1 MNKDLSTSVQYIKS
15 VGPKRAEAFSKIGIR
30 TVEDLLYYFPT
41 KHLDRTTILN
51 TAKVAQI
58 VLNGFDGEL
67 TVIGKVVDTELIRYG
82 KKQIFKVQMKD
93 KAGHFECVWFQGI
106 KYFKEVFKENDIYA
120 VSSKPVVT
128 RYGNLQ
134 FTHPDFDKITE
145 TESNEFLNTGK
156 IIPFYRVSKELKS
169 TNIGDISLRRIISS
183 VVEDY
188 SDLVSESLPKT
199 ILTSQKLLN
208 KNEAIKN
215 FHLPQSKEK
224 LEEAIQ
230 RFKYEELFYL
240 ECIAALRKIK
250 RKHKQNGIKFSIHA
264 EPIKK
269 FIDQLPFK
277 LTDAQLKVLHE
288 IRQDMEKAEPMNRL
302 LQGDVGSGKTIV
314 ALIAMLIAAS
324 NGYQAVLMAPTEILA
339 DQHFKNIHKLLEQ
352 TDFNVALLIG
362 GQNAKTRKTILN
374 GIQENKINL
383 IVGTHALIEE
393 NVIIPKMGL
402 VVIDEQHRFGVAQR
416 SKLIDKNISPDVIVM
431 TATPIPRTISMTVYG
446 DLDVSIIDEL
456 PKNRKKIKTVLRSEN
471 NLEDIFRFIKEQVR
485 NGEQA
490 FIIYPLVEE
499 SEKLGLKDVTTQYE
513 HFAGT
518 YLSDIKVKMIHG
530 RMNWQEKEE
539 IMEKFANKEFDVL
552 FSTTVIE
559 VGIDIPNATI
569 IVINEAFRF
578 GLSQLHQLRG
588 RVGRSDKQSYC
599 ILVTRDEHLS
609 KIKSKNISLEF
620 LSSSELEKYKSQIR
634 LKAMVENNDG
644 FKLSEI
650 DFKLRGPG
658 NIFGTEQSGFPQLK
672 YADIINDT
680 ELLIS
685 AREDAF
691 NLIYSDPSLVREENS
706 IIKSEL
712 RQKYFSSFKLSHIA

>member
-145 TESNEFLNTGK
+145 TESSEFLNTGK

-250 RKHKQNGIKFSIHA
+250 RKQKQNGIKFSIHA

-485 NGEQA
+485 YGEQA

-499 SEKLGLKDVTTQYE
+499 SEKLDLKDVTTQYE

-691 NLIYSDPSLVREENS
+691 NLINSDPSLVREENS

-712 RQKYFSSFKLSHIA
+712 RQKYFSSFKFSHIA

>member
-188 SDLVSESLPKT
+188 SDLVTESLPKT

-240 ECIAALRKIK
+240 ECIAALRRIK

-269 FIDQLPFK
+269 FIDKLPFK
-277 LTDAQLKVLHE
+277 LTDAQLEVLHE

-352 TDFNVALLIG
+352 NDFNVALLIG

-499 SEKLGLKDVTTQYE
+499 SEKLDLKDVTTQYE

-569 IVINEAFRF
+569 VVINEAFRF

-680 ELLIS
+680 ELLIC

-691 NLIYSDPSLVREENS
+691 NLINSDPSLVREENS

-712 RQKYFSSFKLSHIA
+712 RQKYFSSFKFSHIA

>member
-188 SDLVSESLPKT
+188 SDLVTESLPKT

-240 ECIAALRKIK
+240 ECIAALRRIK

-269 FIDQLPFK
+269 FIDKLPFK
-277 LTDAQLKVLHE
+277 LTDAQLEVLHE

-352 TDFNVALLIG
+352 NDFNVALLIG

-499 SEKLGLKDVTTQYE
+499 SEKLDLKDVTTQYE

-569 IVINEAFRF
+569 VVINEAFRF

-672 YADIINDT
+672 YADIVNDT

-691 NLIYSDPSLVREENS
+691 NLINSDPSLVREENS

-712 RQKYFSSFKLSHIA
+712 RQKYFSSFKFSHIA

>member
-188 SDLVSESLPKT
+188 SDLVTESLPKT

-240 ECIAALRKIK
+240 ECIAALRRIK

-269 FIDQLPFK
+269 FIDKLPFK
-277 LTDAQLKVLHE
+277 LTDAQLEVLHE
-288 IRQDMEKAEPMNRL
+288 IRQDMEKAGPMNRL

-499 SEKLGLKDVTTQYE
+499 SEKLDLKDVTTQYE

-569 IVINEAFRF
+569 VVINEAFRF

-680 ELLIS
+680 ELLIC

-691 NLIYSDPSLVREENS
+691 NLINSDPSLVREENS

-712 RQKYFSSFKLSHIA
+712 RQKYFSSFKFSHIA

>member
-485 NGEQA
+485 YGEQA

-499 SEKLGLKDVTTQYE
+499 SEKLDLKDVTTQYE

-691 NLIYSDPSLVREENS
+691 NLINSDPSLVREENS

-712 RQKYFSSFKLSHIA
+712 RQKYFSSFKFSHIA